1 MQSIVSRCT
10 VFSMTRDQLLN
21 LLNAPEDAYVER
33 KADGNT
39 REVRKTACAF
49 ANTMEDHEGV
59 LFIGVHDRSGRVIGV
74 EGTDSLQKTIRAALE
89 DCYPPIKH
97 TAVVLE
103 VEGKYV
109 VAIVIPP
116 SDQKPHFT
124 GAAYVRVGSES
135 VAASPQQLDELVASR
150 NDKCRQILKLKGKGP
165 VTVRA
170 IGYKLGSNKRLADSH
185 YVEGAECVV
194 MECNAQV
201 VRLHNSAAGVNYSE
215 SVERVDLGWDE
226 VKNRTMLIVRGP

>member
-1 MQSIVSRCT
+1 MYCIPV
-10 VFSMTRDQLLN
+10 TRDQLLN
-21 LLNAPEDAYVER
+21 LLRAPEDAYVER

-49 ANTMEDHEGV
+49 ANTVEDHEGV
-59 LFIGVHDRSGRVIGV
+59 LFIGVHDRTGKVLGV
-74 EGTDSLQKTIRAALE
+74 EGTDSLQKTIRVALE
-89 DCYPPIKH
+89 ECYPPIRH

-103 VEGKYV
+103 IEGKHV
-109 VAIVIPP
+109 LAIVIPP

-124 GAAYVRVGSES
+124 GAAYVRVGSQS
-135 VAASPQQLDELVASR
+135 VAASAEQLNELVASR
-150 NDKCRQILKLKGKGP
+150 NDKCRQILKLKTRGP
-165 VTVRA
+165 ITVRA

-194 MECNAQV
+194 MECNSQV

-215 SVERVDLGWDE
+215 SLERIDLGWDE
-226 VKNRTMLIVRGP
+226 VKDRPMLIVRGP